1 MIGMH
6 HFSRFVAVAAILAAT
21 VSCGKVVRTG
31 RGPSFLVIDALQG
44 MRGATQLGPPTSP
57 LTSDVVTNVIS
68 PAPCTTAAPCPTV
81 FGDVGQ
87 AVMRVV
93 LKDAGSANPTAATP
107 INDIT
112 LTRYRVVYTR
122 ADGRNTAGVD
132 VPHPFDGAMTVT
144 VSTTA
149 TLVPFSLVRVQA
161 KQEPPLVLLLNPLN
175 GIITEFAEV
184 TFYGT
189 DQAGNA
195 VSVSGTIQ
203 INFGNFGDL

>member
-1 MIGMH
+1 MH
-6 HFSRFVAVAAILAAT
+6 NFTRFLAVAAILATSA
-21 VSCGKVVRTG
+21 SCGKVARTG
-31 RGPSFLVIDALQG
+31 RGSSFLVIDSLQG
-44 MRGATQLGPPTSP
+44 IRGAALIGAPSTT
-57 LTSDVVTNVIS
+57 LTSDIITNVFA
-68 PAPCTTAAPCPTV
+68 PAPCSATAPCPIV
-81 FGDVGQ
+81 FGDTGQ
-87 AVMRVV
+87 AVMHLVM
-93 LKDAGSANPTAATP
+93 KDAGSATPTEATP

-144 VSTTA
+144 VSTGLT
-149 TLVPFSLVRVQA
+149 TLGFSLVRIQA
-161 KQEPPLVLLLNPLN
+161 KEEPPLVLLLSPFS